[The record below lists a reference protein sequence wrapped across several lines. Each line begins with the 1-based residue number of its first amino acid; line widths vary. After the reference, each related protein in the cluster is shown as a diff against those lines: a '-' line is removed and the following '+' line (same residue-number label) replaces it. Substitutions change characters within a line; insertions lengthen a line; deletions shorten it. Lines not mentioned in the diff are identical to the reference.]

1 MSLIDR
7 GDYSI
12 YGVKKVKSVSS
23 FIKMHALKS
32 AKSRSVIMKAD
43 STTLL
48 NFIKDNQ
55 KNQFVIPIYQ
65 RLYSWEK
72 EQCKEL
78 WDDIIKIGGDDKM
91 DGHFI
96 GSILYM
102 LDSIT
107 HSNNTLLIIDGQQ
120 RLTTITLLLTA
131 LRDHLNDEDEFLKK
145 FSYQKI
151 ENDYLI
157 NSDKDGDKKFRL
169 ILSES
174 DKDTLLYLI
183 DKDRRKPSELSSKIV
198 ENFKLFEEW
207 VSKNT
212 NKLETIFKG
221 LDKLMIVEIALEKGK
236 DDPQLIFESMNS
248 KGIELTQT
256 DLIRNYIVMETEIEK
271 QEGFYNKYWGAMEE
285 EFKQNKKWFDRFV
298 RHYLT
303 IKTREI
309 PNVNKVYAAL
319 KDYWQ
324 KEGIGIEDLLK
335 DLQKYCGYFC
345 QIVFKK
351 EADKDLNKALG
362 FLVDLEM
369 DVIYPLLLELYSDYK
384 GGVLSKADFIPIIA
398 LIESYICRRA
408 VCGLG
413 TNSLNKVFPS
423 FTRYIQKDEYFKSL
437 KAHFG
442 YLTEQQRFPNNDEFK
457 DRFITINFYKF
468 QKNGYFFERL
478 ENFDTKEPVNTKGLT
493 VEHIMPQ
500 TLTEDTE
507 DTEEWKR
514 DLGENFQEIHDKYLH
529 TIGNL
534 TLTGYNP
541 EYSNKSFQEKQG
553 MEKGFKDSPLR
564 LNQDLKDLESFGEEE
579 IKKRAND
586 LVDLALK
593 IWTYPKLDAE
603 TLEKYKPKKDKK
615 EKKVYDLSSYKFG
628 SHSREL
634 FDILSKK
641 IKALDERITENFNQD
656 YISYKFGKN
665 FVDIVVQ
672 SKDLKLYLNM
682 KFNELQD
689 EKNLARDMTNKG
701 HLGNGNIEVK
711 LETKENIPYCL
722 GLIKQALEKQM
733 GGRNRQ

>member
-1 MSLIDR
+1 MRYNLLNQ
-7 GDYSI
+7 
-12 YGVKKVKSVSS
+12 GVL
-23 FIKMHALKS
+23 F
-32 AKSRSVIMKAD
+32 MKAD
-43 STTLL
+43 AMKLL
-48 NFIKDNQ
+48 DFIGKSQ
-55 KNQFVIPIYQ
+55 EKQFVIPIYQ
-65 RLYSWEK
+65 RVYSWEK
-72 EQCKEL
+72 EQCKQL
-78 WDDIIKIGGDDKM
+78 WDDIIKTGGNDQIE
-91 DGHFI
+91 GHFI
-96 GSILYM
+96 GSIVFVHDGIY
-102 LDSIT
+102 T
-107 HSNNTLLIIDGQQ
+107 TNYNELLIIDGQQ
-120 RLTTITLLLTA
+120 RLTTITLLFIA
-131 LRDHLNDEDEFLKK
+131 LRDHLNDEDEFLEK
-145 FSYQKI
+145 FSHQKI
-151 ENDYLI
+151 QDHYLI

-174 DKDTLLYLI
+174 DKDTLLSLI
-183 DKDRRKPSELSSKIV
+183 DENRRKPSEFSSKIV

-207 VSKNT
+207 VSNT
-212 NKLETIFKG
+212 DKLETIFKG
-221 LDKLMIVEIALEKGK
+221 LEKLMIVEIALEKGK

-248 KGIELTQT
+248 KGIELAQT

-271 QEGFYNKYWGAMEE
+271 QEGFYNKYWRAMEE
-285 EFKQNKKWFDRFV
+285 DFKQNETLFNQFV
-298 RHYLT
+298 RHYVT

-309 PNVNKVYAAL
+309 PNINKVYVAF
-319 KDYWQ
+319 KDYRQ
-324 KEGIGIEDLLK
+324 KERIGIEDLLK

-351 EADKDLNKALG
+351 EANKDLNKALG

-369 DVIYPLLLELYSDYK
+369 DVIYPLLLELYSDYSD
-384 GGVLSKADFIPIIA
+384 GVLSKDDFRSSIA
-398 LIESYICRRA
+398 LIESYICRRK

-423 FTRYIQKDEYFKSL
+423 FTKHIQKDEYFKSL
-437 KAHFG
+437 EAHF
-442 YLTEQQRFPNNDEFK
+442 LLLKNNQRFPDDDEFK
-457 DRFITINFYKF
+457 DCFITIDFYSF
-468 QKNGYFFERL
+468 QKNRYFFERL
-478 ENFDTKEPVNTKGLT
+478 ENFDRKERVYTHEYT
-493 VEHIMPQ
+493 IEHIMPQ

-514 DLGENFQEIHDKYLH
+514 DLGENFKEIHNKYLH

-534 TLTGYNP
+534 TLTGYNS
-541 EYSNKSFQEKQG
+541 EYSNKSFQEKRD
-553 MEKGFKDSPLR
+553 MEGGFKDSPLR
-564 LNQDLKDLESFGEEE
+564 LNQGLRDLESFDEEK

-586 LVDLALK
+586 LADLALK
-593 IWTYPKLDAE
+593 IWTYPNLNAE

-634 FDILSKK
+634 FDILSKG
-641 IKALDERITENFNQD
+641 IKALDEKIVENFNQD
-656 YISYKFGKN
+656 YISYKFSKN

-672 SKDLKLYLNM
+672 IKDLKLYLNM

-701 HLGNGNIEVK
+701 HLGNGDIEVK

>member
-1 MSLIDR
+1 
-7 GDYSI
+7 
-12 YGVKKVKSVSS
+12 
-23 FIKMHALKS
+23 
-32 AKSRSVIMKAD
+32 MKAD
-43 STTLL
+43 VTTLL
-48 NFIKDNQ
+48 KFIEDNQ
-55 KNQFVIPIYQ
+55 KNQLVIPIYQ
-65 RLYSWEK
+65 RVYSWEK
-72 EQCKEL
+72 EQCKQL
-78 WDDIIKIGGDDKM
+78 WDDIIKIGGNDKM

-96 GSILYM
+96 GSILYV
-102 LDSIT
+102 LDGIT
-107 HSNNTLLIIDGQQ
+107 HSDNALLIIDGQQ

-131 LRDHLNDEDEFLKK
+131 LRDHLSDEVKRKE
-145 FSYQKI
+145 I

-169 ILSES
+169 ILLES
-174 DKDTLLYLI
+174 DKDTLLSLI
-183 DKDRRKPSELSSKIV
+183 DKDKRKPSKPSSKIV

-212 NKLETIFKG
+212 DKLETIFKG
-221 LDKLMIVEIALEKGK
+221 LEKLMIVWISLGKK

-271 QEGFYNKYWGAMEE
+271 QEGFYNKYWRAMEE
-285 EFKQNKKWFDRFV
+285 DFKQNKKLFDRFV

-309 PNVNKVYAAL
+309 PNINKVYVVL
-319 KDYWQ
+319 KDYRQ

-351 EADKDLNKALG
+351 ESDKDLKKALS

-398 LIESYICRRA
+398 LIESYIFRRA

-423 FTRYIQKDEYFKSL
+423 FTKHIQKNEYFKSL

-442 YLTEQQRFPNNDEFK
+442 YLTEKQRFPNNDEFK
-457 DRFITINFYKF
+457 DCFITIDFYKF
-468 QKNGYFFERL
+468 QKNEYFFERL
-478 ENFDTKEPVNTKGLT
+478 ENFDREERVYTHEYTT
-493 VEHIMPQ
+493 EHIMPQ
-500 TLTEDTE
+500 KL
-507 DTEEWKR
+507 TEEWEK

-564 LNQDLKDLESFGEEE
+564 LNQGLRKLESFGEEE

-586 LVDLALK
+586 LADLALK

-603 TLEKYKPKKDKK
+603 TLEKYKPKK

-628 SHSREL
+628 SNSREL
-634 FDILSKK
+634 FDILSKE

-656 YISYKFGKN
+656 YISYKFSKN

-672 SKDLKLYLNM
+672 TKDLKLYLNM

-689 EKNLARDMTNKG
+689 EKNLVKKAKG
-701 HLGNGNIEVK
+701 NYGNGDIEVK

>member
-1 MSLIDR
+1 
-7 GDYSI
+7 
-12 YGVKKVKSVSS
+12 
-23 FIKMHALKS
+23 
-32 AKSRSVIMKAD
+32 MKAD
-43 STTLL
+43 ATTLL
-48 NFIKDNQ
+48 EFIRDNQ
-55 KNQFVIPIYQ
+55 KNQLVIPIYQ

-72 EQCKEL
+72 EQCKQL
-78 WDDIIKIGGDDKM
+78 WDDIIKIGGNDKM
-91 DGHFI
+91 NGHFI
-96 GSILYM
+96 GSILYV
-102 LDSIT
+102 LDGIK
-107 HSNNTLLIIDGQQ
+107 HSDNTLLIIDGQQ
-120 RLTTITLLLTA
+120 RLTTITLLLIA
-131 LRDHLNDEDEFLKK
+131 LKDHLNDEDKRKE
-145 FSYQKI
+145 I
-151 ENDYLI
+151 EDHYLI

-174 DKDTLLYLI
+174 DRDILLSLI
-183 DKDRRKPSELSSKIV
+183 DKDRRKPSEPSSKIV

-207 VSKNT
+207 VSNT
-212 NKLETIFKG
+212 NKLETIFRG
-221 LDKLMIVEIALEKGK
+221 LEKLMIVRIALKKGK

-248 KGIELTQT
+248 KGMELVQT
-256 DLIRNYIVMETEIEK
+256 DLIRNYIIMETEIEK
-271 QEGFYNKYWGAMEE
+271 QEGFYNKYWRAMEE
-285 EFKQNKKWFDRFV
+285 NFKQSEKQSKREDLFNKFV

-303 IKTREI
+303 IKI
-309 PNVNKVYAAL
+309 GKAPNEKRVYEAF
-319 KDYWQ
+319 KDYQQ
-324 KEGIGIEDLLK
+324 KEGIEIEDLLK

-369 DVIYPLLLELYSDYK
+369 DVIYPLLLELYSDYSD
-384 GGVLSKADFIPIIA
+384 GVLSKADFIPIIA
-398 LIESYICRRA
+398 LTESYLCRRA

-423 FTRYIQKDEYFKSL
+423 FTKHIQKDEYFKSL

-442 YLTEQQRFPNNDEFK
+442 YLTNNQRFPNNDEFK
-457 DRFITINFYKF
+457 DRLITIDFYNKF
-468 QKNGYFFERL
+468 KKKTKCFLERL
-478 ENFDTKEPVNTKGLT
+478 ENFDTKEPINTKGLT
-493 VEHIMPQ
+493 TEHIMPQ
-500 TLTEDTE
+500 KLE
-507 DTEEWKR
+507 EEWER
-514 DLGENFQEIHDKYLH
+514 DLGQDHERIHTQYLH

-541 EYSNKSFQEKQG
+541 EYSNKSFQEKRD
-553 MEKGFKDSPLR
+553 MENGFKQSSLK
-564 LNQDLKDLESFGEEE
+564 LNQSLKNLESFGEKE
-579 IKKRAND
+579 IEKRAND
-586 LVDLALK
+586 LADLALK

-615 EKKVYDLSSYKFG
+615 EKKAYDLSSYKFG

-634 FDILSKK
+634 FDILREK
-641 IKALDERITENFNQD
+641 IKAFDEKIVENFNQD
-656 YISYKFGKN
+656 YISYKFSKN

-672 SKDLKLYLNM
+672 TKDLKLYLNM

-701 HLGNGNIEVK
+701 HLGNGDIEVK

>member
-1 MSLIDR
+1 MEANAMKLLDFI
-7 GDYSI
+7 G
-12 YGVKKVKSVSS
+12 KSQE
-23 FIKMHALKS
+23 K
-32 AKSRSVIMKAD
+32 
-43 STTLL
+43 
-48 NFIKDNQ
+48 
-55 KNQFVIPIYQ
+55 QFVIPVYQ
-65 RLYSWEK
+65 RVYSWEK
-72 EQCKEL
+72 EQCKQL
-78 WDDIIKIGGDDKM
+78 WDDIVKTGGSDQIE
-91 DGHFI
+91 GHFI
-96 GSILYM
+96 GLIVFVHDGIYTTS
-102 LDSIT
+102 
-107 HSNNTLLIIDGQQ
+107 HNELLIIDGQQ

-131 LRDHLNDEDEFLKK
+131 LRDHLNDEDEFLKE
-145 FSYQKI
+145 FSCQKI
-151 ENDYLI
+151 QNRYLI

-183 DKDRRKPSELSSKIV
+183 DKDRRKPSEPSSKIM

-207 VSKNT
+207 VSNT

-221 LDKLMIVEIALEKGK
+221 LDKLMVVEIALEKGK

-248 KGIELTQT
+248 KGMELAQT
-256 DLIRNYIVMETEIEK
+256 DLIRNYVVMETEAEK
-271 QEGFYNKYWGAMEE
+271 QEGFYNKYWRAMEE
-285 EFKQNKKWFDRFV
+285 DFKQNKKWFDRFV

-309 PNVNKVYAAL
+309 PNINKVYVAL
-319 KDYWQ
+319 KDYRQ

-335 DLQKYCGYFC
+335 DLQKYCRYFC
-345 QIVFKK
+345 WIVFKK

-369 DVIYPLLLELYSDYK
+369 DVVYPLLLELYSDYSD
-384 GGVLSKADFIPIIA
+384 GVLSKADFIPIIA
-398 LIESYICRRA
+398 LIESYICRRR

-423 FTRYIQKDEYFKSL
+423 FTRHIQKDEYFKSL
-437 KAHFG
+437 KAHF
-442 YLTEQQRFPNNDEFK
+442 LLLKNNQRFPENDEFK
-457 DRFITINFYKF
+457 EEFMRKNFYNFKL
-468 QKNGYFFERL
+468 NIYFFNRM
-478 ENFDTKEPVNTKGLT
+478 ENFDRKERVYTHEYT
-493 VEHIMPQ
+493 IEHIMPQ
-500 TLTEDTE
+500 TLTE
-507 DTEEWKR
+507 EWER
-514 DLGENFQEIHDKYLH
+514 DLGQDHERIHTQYLH

-534 TLTGYNP
+534 TRTGYNTT
-541 EYSNKSFQEKQG
+541 YSNKSFQEKQG
-553 MEKGFKDSPLR
+553 MEGGFKDSPLR
-564 LNQDLKDLESFGEEE
+564 LNQSLRDLKSFGEEE

-586 LVDLALK
+586 LADLALK

-615 EKKVYDLSSYKFG
+615 EKKVYDLSSFKFG

-634 FDILSKK
+634 FDILSKE
-641 IKALDERITENFNQD
+641 IKALDERIVEDFNQD
-656 YISYKFGKN
+656 YISYKFSKN

-672 SKDLKLYLNM
+672 TKDLKLYLNM

-701 HLGNGNIEVK
+701 HLGNGDIEVK

>member
-1 MSLIDR
+1 MDAE
-7 GDYSI
+7 
-12 YGVKKVKSVSS
+12 V
-23 FIKMHALKS
+23 
-32 AKSRSVIMKAD
+32 
-43 STTLL
+43 TTLL

-55 KNQFVIPIYQ
+55 NNQLVIPIYQ
-65 RLYSWEK
+65 RVYSWEK

-91 DGHFI
+91 GGHFI
-96 GSILYM
+96 GFILYV
-102 LDSIT
+102 LDGIT
-107 HSNNTLLIIDGQQ
+107 HSNNALLIIDDQQ

-131 LRDHLNDEDEFLKK
+131 LRDHWSYKRKDIEDH
-145 FSYQKI
+145 
-151 ENDYLI
+151 YLI
-157 NSDKDGDKKFRL
+157 NSGKDGDKKFRL

-174 DKDTLLYLI
+174 DKDTLLSLI
-183 DKDRRKPSELSSKIV
+183 DKNKRKPSEPSSKIV

-207 VSKNT
+207 VSNT
-212 NKLETIFKG
+212 DKLETIFKG
-221 LDKLMIVEIALEKGK
+221 LEKLMIVKIALKKRK

-248 KGIELTQT
+248 KGMELTQT

-271 QEGFYNKYWGAMEE
+271 QEGFYNKYWRAMEE
-285 EFKQNKKWFDRFV
+285 EFKQNEKLFDRFV

-303 IKTREI
+303 IKTRDI
-309 PNVNKVYAAL
+309 PNINKVYVAL
-319 KDYWQ
+319 KDYRQ

-369 DVIYPLLLELYSDYK
+369 DVIYPLLLELYSDYSD
-384 GGVLSKADFIPIIA
+384 GVLSKDDFISIIY
-398 LIESYICRRA
+398 LIESYICRRT

-423 FTRYIQKDEYFKSL
+423 FTKHIQKDEYFKSL

-442 YLTEQQRFPNNDEFK
+442 YLTNNQRFPNNNEFK
-457 DRFITINFYKF
+457 DRLITIDFYNKF
-468 QKNGYFFERL
+468 KKKTKCFLERL
-478 ENFDTKEPVNTKGLT
+478 ENFERKERVYTHEYT
-493 VEHIMPQ
+493 TEHIMPQ
-500 TLTEDTE
+500 TLTE
-507 DTEEWKR
+507 EWKK
-514 DLGENFQEIHDKYLH
+514 DLGENFQEIHNKYLH

-534 TLTGYNP
+534 TLTGYNSD
-541 EYSNKSFQEKQG
+541 YSNKSFQEKRDMKG
-553 MEKGFKDSPLR
+553 GFKNSPLR
-564 LNQDLKDLESFGEEE
+564 LNQGLRDLESFGEEE

-586 LVDLALK
+586 LADLALK

-615 EKKVYDLSSYKFG
+615 EKKVYDLSSYKFN

-634 FDILSKK
+634 FDILSKG
-641 IKALDERITENFNQD
+641 IKALDERIVENFNQD
-656 YISYKFGKN
+656 YISYKFSKN
-665 FVDIVVQ
+665 FVDIVAQ
-672 SKDLKLYLNM
+672 TKDLKLYLNM

-701 HLGNGNIEVK
+701 HLGNGDIEVK

>member
-1 MSLIDR
+1 ME
-7 GDYSI
+7 
-12 YGVKKVKSVSS
+12 
-23 FIKMHALKS
+23 
-32 AKSRSVIMKAD
+32 AKAI
-43 STTLL
+43 TLL
-48 NFIKDNQ
+48 EFMEENQ

-72 EQCKEL
+72 EQCKQL

-91 DGHFI
+91 NGHFI
-96 GSILYM
+96 GSILYV
-102 LDSIT
+102 LDGIK
-107 HSNNTLLIIDGQQ
+107 HSDNTLLIIDGQQ
-120 RLTTITLLLTA
+120 RLTTITLLLIA
-131 LRDHLNDEDEFLKK
+131 LKDHLNDEVKRKE
-145 FSYQKI
+145 I
-151 ENDYLI
+151 ENHYLI
-157 NSDKDGDKKFRL
+157 NSDEKGDKKFRL

-174 DKDTLLYLI
+174 DKDTLLSLI
-183 DKDRRKPSELSSKIV
+183 DKDRRKPSEPSLKIV

-207 VSKNT
+207 ISKNT
-212 NKLETIFKG
+212 DKLGTIFKG
-221 LDKLMIVEIALEKGK
+221 LEKLTIVWIALKKEK

-256 DLIRNYIVMETEIEK
+256 DLIRNYIIMETEIEK
-271 QEGFYNKYWGAMEE
+271 QEGFYNKYWRVIEE
-285 EFKQNKKWFDRFV
+285 EFKQNKKSFDRFV

-303 IKTREI
+303 IKTGEI
-309 PNVNKVYAAL
+309 PNINKVYVAF
-319 KDYWQ
+319 KDYQQ

-369 DVIYPLLLELYSDYK
+369 DVIYPLLLELYSDYSD
-384 GGVLSKADFIPIIA
+384 GVLSKDDFRRSID
-398 LIESYICRRA
+398 LIESYLCRRA
-408 VCGLG
+408 VCGIPSTG
-413 TNSLNKVFPS
+413 LNKFFAS
-423 FTRYIQKDEYFKSL
+423 FTKHIQKDEYFKSL
-437 KAHFG
+437 KVHFG
-442 YLTEQQRFPNNDEFK
+442 SLTNNQRFPNNDEFK
-457 DRFITINFYKF
+457 KLFITIDFYNFK
-468 QKNGYFFERL
+468 KNKYFFERL
-478 ENFDTKEPVNTKGLT
+478 ENFGKEPVNTKGLT
-493 VEHIMPQ
+493 IEHIMPQ
-500 TLTEDTE
+500 EL
-507 DTEEWKR
+507 TEEWER
-514 DLGENFQEIHDKYLH
+514 DLGENFQEIHNKYLH

-541 EYSNKSFQEKQG
+541 EYSNKSFQEKRG

-564 LNQDLKDLESFGEEE
+564 LNQGLRDLKSFGEEE

-586 LVDLALK
+586 LADLALK
-593 IWTYPKLDAE
+593 IWIYPNLNAE

-634 FDILSKK
+634 FDILSKE

-656 YISYKFGKN
+656 YISYKSSKN

-672 SKDLKLYLNM
+672 TKDLKLYLNM

-701 HLGNGNIEVK
+701 HLGNGDIEVK